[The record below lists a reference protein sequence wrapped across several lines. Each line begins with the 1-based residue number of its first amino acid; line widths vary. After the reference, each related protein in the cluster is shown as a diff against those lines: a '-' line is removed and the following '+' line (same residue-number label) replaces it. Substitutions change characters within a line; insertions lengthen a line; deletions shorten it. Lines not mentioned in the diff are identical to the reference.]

1 MKIGSQW
8 NLLNIH
14 VYAQRA
20 KDSHCTKTITNSN
33 FLKFEKYWVSRIQL
47 LRNCYCGCSG
57 KMFNYRLSYL
67 NLKNYIKDECSYDVQ
82 KLKYI
87 SQKKVFI

>member
-1 MKIGSQW
+1 MKKGSQW
-8 NLLNIH
+8 NLLSIH

-20 KDSHCTKTITNSN
+20 KHSHCTETTT
-33 FLKFEKYWVSRIQL
+33 
-47 LRNCYCGCSG
+47 YCGCLG

-87 SQKKVFI
+87 SQKKFFI